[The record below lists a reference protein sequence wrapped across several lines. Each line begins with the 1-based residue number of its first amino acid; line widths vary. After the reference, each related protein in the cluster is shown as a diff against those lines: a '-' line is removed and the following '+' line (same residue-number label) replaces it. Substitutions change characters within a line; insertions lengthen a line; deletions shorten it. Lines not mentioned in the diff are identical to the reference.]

1 MKDNKKDAVKY
12 DMVSSSENKNRPTDS
27 NQSVDESHEEDYPD
41 PTFGQDKERANS
53 KASKYTLQS
62 NPSLLTAQF
71 IYIRLKAVENLT
83 HFAPYRDEFGEGP
96 AIQVALI

>member
-41 PTFGQDKERANS
+41 PTFG
-53 KASKYTLQS
+53 
-62 NPSLLTAQF
+62 
-71 IYIRLKAVENLT
+71 
-83 HFAPYRDEFGEGP
+83 
-96 AIQVALI
+96 